1 MNIYITRHSKTVW
14 NQEKRLQG
22 RKDSP
27 LIKEGIENAVAL
39 KEYIKDI
46 SFDCVFSSPIERAY
60 YTAKLL
66 TDNEI
71 IKDDRLMEMN
81 FGILEGKKIEDIL
94 KEDYE
99 VYNNMWNHPELFER
113 ILEGESYDEV
123 QNRLH
128 SFFEDLKTKDYQN
141 VLIVTHGMCFI
152 NMLAYMM
159 KLDRKDTINFTLRM
173 PVEQRIELERIAKK
187 EDRTATNL
195 INMALKRYIE
205 MYNGEKK

>member
-123 QNRLH
+123 QSRLH
-128 SFFEDLKTKDYQN
+128 SFFEDLKTKDYQTL
-141 VLIVTHGMCFI
+141 VELKDRLEH
-152 NMLAYMM
+152 YMRDN
-159 KLDRKDTINFTLRM
+159 KAFKDTVVQFDFNPMSGF
-173 PVEQRIELERIAKK
+173 
-187 EDRTATNL
+187 
-195 INMALKRYIE
+195 
-205 MYNGEKK
+205 